1 MSAEAVSAGVDVPA
15 GSRADK
21 VEDTIKVVILMAI
34 MAAALAAAFTHMKDW
49 TMEWMPEGTPE
60 WFGWANAVI
69 SELLPLV
76 ATLSLRKRLRQGKK
90 LWSYAL
96 VVLLAGAVLSL
107 AAQLSAVGSDA
118 SWSAMFLA
126 CLPSLAFLFLSKLV
140 LGDLDGGRK
149 HAEIVAER
157 QRRAAA
163 EAQARA
169 EEVRV
174 ARAETAAAR
183 AAQAEAETTARA
195 EAARAEAETA
205 ARAEAETALAEAE
218 TRAAAE
224 AEARAE
230 IEASTEAEI
239 ATCAEAETQARADA
253 DAEAAQQRAV
263 EAVQAQRLAEGRLAE
278 ARDAADRAAAAR
290 MLAEQTCAE
299 QVRVL
304 TEVSEQAER
313 DSQQALAEA
322 RYTAP
327 TALLTVVT
335 RPPISRSQPWPG
347 PQDGFDPRH
356 GCVRLGPFAD
366 GEGVACWRVYTADS
380 MWGGYIQ
387 GAQGSGKSRFID
399 QIAMSCAAS
408 TSHPTIVW
416 YGDGQRG
423 DSSPLLVAHADY
435 AATTFEGIYNMV
447 QAAIRVMKING
458 VENRL
463 NRQNGFTPTDARPG
477 LLVILDE
484 CHKPLSAAENPLLAT
499 ATQQALASIAREG
512 RKVGVGLLMASQ
524 SVTLDAFGGTG
535 NSNLADTLR
544 SCLLAGNGLI
554 LRSKTPNAKT
564 VFGVDISPK
573 TFPKLP
579 GYGYLCDP
587 DPGAR
592 SAPFRGYHVTD
603 ELAEYWPGRI
613 TWRSLPDRQ
622 ANMAGTHYAR
632 RHQVASEQRF
642 ADEMLLAMA
651 DAGTV
656 EDIEALER
664 SMDTAAA
671 SNTTVDVI
679 DLGGAHH
686 PPVRRI
692 EKFWQQPAAR
702 PVLSTGQ
709 AKVLDAIRAGHT
721 GPKDIVAATG
731 YSASQVYNLLEQ
743 LTDQQQ
749 ISKARYGHYQ
759 ATAA

>member
-1 MSAEAVSAGVDVPA
+1 VTTTTYPSGELPTGATDVLAPRLPEVGLRAQVTPWAAMGALVVAAGAVRLAQHVTDADAQIAYGVAATAFVVAVVAAVAAGRRVHDRRLRHRLVAAVYLAASWLSVVSATGVTLDAV
-15 GSRADK
+15 
-21 VEDTIKVVILMAI
+21 
-34 MAAALAAAFTHMKDW
+34 AALAIL
-49 TMEWMPEGTPE
+49 GT
-60 WFGWANAVI
+60 GV
-69 SELLPLV
+69 SLLWWRRHRHDFP
-76 ATLSLRKRLRQGKK
+76 AT
-90 LWSYAL
+90 
-96 VVLLAGAVLSL
+96 
-107 AAQLSAVGSDA
+107 
-118 SWSAMFLA
+118 
-126 CLPSLAFLFLSKLV
+126 
-140 LGDLDGGRK
+140 
-149 HAEIVAER
+149 
-157 QRRAAA
+157 
-163 EAQARA
+163 
-169 EEVRV
+169 
-174 ARAETAAAR
+174 TAAAVTAVGEQPLPVADDADLYVQR
-183 AAQAEAETTARA
+183 WATHLGARGRQFVGSVLADAQVITAGYRYTL
-195 EAARAEAETA
+195 ELVPGEQTVEQV
-205 ARAEAETALAEAE
+205 
-218 TRAAAE
+218 AAAVTTV
-224 AEARAE
+224 RGGLRLMPGQDV
-230 IEASTEAEI
+230 IV
-239 ATCAEAETQARADA
+239 ETHPD
-253 DAEAAQQRAV
+253 
-263 EAVQAQRLAEGRLAE
+263 LP
-278 ARDAADRAAAAR
+278 
-290 MLAEQTCAE
+290 
-299 QVRVL
+299 
-304 TEVSEQAER
+304 
-313 DSQQALAEA
+313 
-322 RYTAP
+322 AP

-347 PQDGFDPRH
+347 PQDGFDPQH

-380 MWGGYIQ
+380 IWGGYIQ

-408 TSHPTIVW
+408 TTHPTIVW

-463 NRQNGFTPTDARPG
+463 NKQNGFTPTDARPG

-499 ATQQALASIAREG
+499 ATQLALTSIAREG

-632 RHQVASEQRF
+632 RHQAVSEQRF

-679 DLGGAHH
+679 DLGGAH